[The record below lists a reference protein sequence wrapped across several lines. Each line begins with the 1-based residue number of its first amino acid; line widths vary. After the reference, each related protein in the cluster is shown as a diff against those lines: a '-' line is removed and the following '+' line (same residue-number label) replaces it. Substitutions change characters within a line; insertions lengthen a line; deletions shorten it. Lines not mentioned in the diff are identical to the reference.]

1 MADRIWMRSRHISIS
16 MERARAVEAHQ
27 VERERA
33 MHDTT
38 SALKAKFADW
48 EAEMLETQT
57 LLHAS
62 CDSLLVDEP
71 SPDTP
76 TEQGGWASGAGA
88 WQGWMIRDSPYQ
100 AAESILAPDE
110 GDALELASHM
120 SDSVNGAREPPVHS
134 AGKGA
139 WAGKN
144 KVARSGDRPVTVACS
159 PRPIPSACC
168 GGLLFE
174 GHDWTSQLSPTSAH
188 TNPQEQSS
196 EI

>member
-1 MADRIWMRSRHISIS
+1 MLSRHISIS
-16 MERARAVEAHQ
+16 MERARAAEAQQ

-33 MHDTT
+33 MHDMTT
-38 SALKAKFADW
+38 ALKAKFAGW
-48 EAEMLETQT
+48 EAEVLETQT

-71 SPDTP
+71 SPDTS
-76 TEQGGWASGAGA
+76 TEQSGWASGSGA
-88 WQGWMIRDSPYQ
+88 WEGWMIRDSPYQ

-120 SDSVNGAREPPVHS
+120 SDSVNGARELQVHR
-134 AGKGA
+134 AGTGA
-139 WAGKN
+139 WAGKD
-144 KVARSGDRPVTVACS
+144 KVARSGDRPVTVVCS
-159 PRPIPSACC
+159 PLPQPSTSR

-174 GHDWTSQLSPTSAH
+174 LHDWTSRLSPVPTHVSTN
-188 TNPQEQSS
+188 TNPQERSS